1 MNVFRELKPA
11 DGATILN
18 ALLGFSALLM
28 ASRADGSFF
37 IEAAVVL
44 ILLAAVSDGIDGFLA
59 RRWGSSPLGADL
71 DSLADL
77 TSFGV
82 APAFLATTAFRE
94 QPFVLAASLFYL
106 LASLLRLARFN
117 ASPKDEKFFEGL
129 PVPAASILL
138 AASVLYGQAI
148 ITSIIMLVLAVLM
161 VSSAPYPKVR
171 DIRALFLMGLTI
183 LAAASLIWRQ
193 VDVTYAAFLIIAV
206 ILIYIISPV
215 VASRLRKGK

>member
-11 DGATILN
+11 DGVTLLN
-18 ALLGFSALLM
+18 ALFGFLALLT
-28 ASRADGSFF
+28 ASRADGPLS
-37 IEAAVVL
+37 IQASVVF

-77 TSFGV
+77 ISFGV
-82 APAFLATTAFRE
+82 APAFLAITAFRE
-94 QPFVLAASLFYL
+94 QPFVLAAGIFYL

-117 ASPKDEKFFEGL
+117 ASPNDERFFEGL

-138 AASVLYGQAI
+138 AASVLYGRAI
-148 ITSIIMLVLAVLM
+148 ITGFLMLVLAVLM

-171 DIRALFLMGLTI
+171 DIRALSLMGLTI
-183 LAAASLIWRQ
+183 LAAASLIWKQ
-193 VDVTYAAFLIIAV
+193 EDVLVAALLLIAIMT
-206 ILIYIISPV
+206 IYMISPV
-215 VASRLRKGK
+215 VVSRLRKER

>member
-11 DGATILN
+11 DGMTLLN
-18 ALLGFSALLM
+18 ALFGFLALLM
-28 ASRADGSFF
+28 ASRADGPLFMQT
-37 IEAAVVL
+37 AVVF

-77 TSFGV
+77 ISFGV
-82 APAFLATTAFRE
+82 APAFLAITAFRL
-94 QPFVLAASLFYL
+94 QPFVLAAGIFYL

-117 ASPKDEKFFEGL
+117 ASLKDERFFEGL

-138 AASVLYGQAI
+138 ASSVLYGKAL
-148 ITSIIMLVLAVLM
+148 ITGFLMLVLAVLM

-171 DIRALFLMGLTI
+171 DIRVLFLMGLMI
-183 LAAASLIWRQ
+183 LATASLIWQ
-193 VDVTYAAFLIIAV
+193 QADVLVAALLLIAI
-206 ILIYIISPV
+206 ITIYIISPV
-215 VASRLRKGK
+215 VVSRLRKER

>member
-11 DGATILN
+11 DGVTLIN

-28 ASRADGSFF
+28 ASRPDGPFF
-37 IEAAVVL
+37 MQAAVVL
-44 ILLAAVSDGIDGFLA
+44 ILLAAISDGIDGFLA

-77 TSFGV
+77 ISFGV
-82 APAFLATTAFRE
+82 APSILAITAFRQ
-94 QPFVLAASLFYL
+94 QPFVLAAGFFYL

-129 PVPAASILL
+129 PVPAAGILL
-138 AASVLYGQAI
+138 AASVLYGKSI
-148 ITSIIMLVLAVLM
+148 LTSFLMLVLAVLM

-171 DIRALFLMGLTI
+171 DIRALSILGLTI
-183 LAAASLIWRQ
+183 LAAASLIWQ
-193 VDVTYAAFLIIAV
+193 QEDVAVAALLLIAI
-206 ILIYIISPV
+206 ITIYLISPV
-215 VASRLRKGK
+215 VISRLRKER